1 MKQTPKRALFVL
13 SVALSL
19 TGAIEAQQNYT
30 YTTAAGNTV
39 SDTRSQQNGQYTNSR
54 TVTSPSGQTYT
65 NDHRGRRMLLH
76 YVPVHN
82 SNRKKPT
89 LCYQRMGLQ
98 MWGEPWASLRRMNCD
113 VPFPQ
118 ILPQLSFALSR
129 RAGIK
134 QGLHF
139 ARVQCPVEHFQFIQT
154 TLEEFSTSQP

>member
-1 MKQTPKRALFVL
+1 M
-13 SVALSL
+13 
-19 TGAIEAQQNYT
+19 
-30 YTTAAGNTV
+30 TTAAAACFCIM
-39 SDTRSQQNGQYTNSR
+39 SRSTI
-54 TVTSPSGQTYT
+54 QT
-65 NDHRGRRMLLH
+65 G
-76 YVPVHN
+76 
-82 SNRKKPT
+82 KKPT